1 MKWLLVPALLMAG
14 CTTNS
19 WTETT
24 NVTRATG
31 PATTRNVAKPQAQRQ
46 VNLRTGQE
54 ADGYRMDRSQYTADN
69 GVARINLL
77 PVALQCLAYGHDV
90 RLTVTDDADGRE
102 LHAEVVTA
110 ERALRIVEEWR
121 VQCRLG
127 TTTPLRA
134 AELAL
139 LDRLVETS
147 SDTGLVEALAEI
159 RPKVDVRPDWE

>member
-1 MKWLLVPALLMAG
+1 MKWLLAPVLLLAG
-14 CTTNS
+14 CTTTS

-24 NVTRATG
+24 DVTRATG
-31 PATTRNVAKPQAQRQ
+31 PAATRQVNKPQAQRL
-46 VNLRTGQE
+46 VHMRTGQE
-54 ADGYRMDRSQYTADN
+54 TDGFRFERAVYTGDN
-69 GVARINLL
+69 GVARASLL

-90 RLTVTDDADGRE
+90 KLTVTDDADGRE
-102 LHAEVVTA
+102 LHAEVMTA
-110 ERALRIVEEWR
+110 ERALRVVEEWR

-134 AELAL
+134 SELAL

-147 SDTGLVEALAEI
+147 GDAALVESLAEI